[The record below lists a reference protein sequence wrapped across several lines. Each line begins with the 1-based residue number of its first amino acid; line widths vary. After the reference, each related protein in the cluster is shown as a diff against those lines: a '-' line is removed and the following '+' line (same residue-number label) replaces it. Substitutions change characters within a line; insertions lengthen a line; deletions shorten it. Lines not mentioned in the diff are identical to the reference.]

1 MGPEQNPGDLDLM
14 AAISLRHPTS
24 SSSLKPHL
32 SELQT
37 RCMNQIVG
45 LHGVATRRRCQAPHS
60 MAPHSIA
67 PHGNAPQGAMGLIRD
82 DDAVLGKVK
91 RASKNTNS
99 AMPSPSQPTWRA
111 LRTTSIAIA
120 SRAQPSGSWLPCSIA
135 TTDATP
141 TARLPSVRLQPRA
154 TTRQSHGEPPSRT
167 SRPRRQA
174 SLATQRF
181 LRRPPGTCAG

>member
-45 LHGVATRRRCQAPHS
+45 LRGVATRRRCQ
-60 MAPHSIA
+60 APHSIA

-99 AMPSPSQPTWRA
+99 TTPSPSQPTWRA

-174 SLATQRF
+174 SLATRRF